1 MTNKIQFITYSLLGV
16 SLMFLSCEDFVEL
29 ETPNYKLDR
38 EVVFNNDQTAQSAL
52 KGVYN
57 QLFNADFIN
66 GGIQS
71 VTFTAGLSGD
81 DFSLITTN
89 QEVLE
94 FHQNQIIPSNNNNLT
109 LWSSAYNVIY
119 MVNALLEG
127 IENNPMLSIEL
138 KEKMEGSAKFIRG
151 FTYFNLV
158 NLYGDVPLILST
170 DYRENSLASRNSTQ
184 FLYAQIQEDLENAA
198 NLLEE
203 SYGNDRTQPTRYSA
217 LALLARVHLYQENW
231 QEAEIYSS
239 QVIDASTHYE
249 LLHDLNDV
257 FGANSR
263 EAIWQISPIG
273 WGNGFTHTREGNLF
287 IINAMAYPTVELS
300 ENDEFI
306 FSRMAIPALLLII
319 LTS

>member
-158 NLYGDVPLILST
+158 NLYGDVPRDIRVLIT
-170 DYRENSLASRNSTQ
+170 GKT
-184 FLYAQIQEDLENAA
+184 
-198 NLLEE
+198 
-203 SYGNDRTQPTRYSA
+203 P
-217 LALLARVHLYQENW
+217 
-231 QEAEIYSS
+231 
-239 QVIDASTHYE
+239 
-249 LLHDLNDV
+249 
-257 FGANSR
+257 
-263 EAIWQISPIG
+263 
-273 WGNGFTHTREGNLF
+273 
-287 IINAMAYPTVELS
+287 
-300 ENDEFI
+300 
-306 FSRMAIPALLLII
+306 
-319 LTS
+319 